1 MGKQKKDF
9 SAILDKAKETQVKT
23 PLQKVVPLKPKNED
37 KDTHKLSLRMYIH
50 EFEDLRR
57 FINYM
62 IIDEKN
68 LNYNMSSAISKGI
81 HILTETKEIERGMP
95 KVKLAVGRKDQTTEA
110 EIKGTSVVI
119 PTADAELL
127 NDFIYYKMMAER
139 NTKYSRVDLMT
150 DLMNAIKEE
159 YPKAF

>member
-1 MGKQKKDF
+1 MAKQKKDF

-23 PLQKVVPLKPKNED
+23 PLQKVVPVKPQKED
-37 KDTHKLSLRMYIH
+37 SDTHKLSLRMYIH
-50 EFEDLRR
+50 EFEDLKR
-57 FINYM
+57 FVNYM

-68 LNYNMSSAISKGI
+68 LSYNMSNAISKGI
-81 HILTETKEIERGMP
+81 HLLTENKAIEKGRP

-119 PTADAELL
+119 PTADNELL
-127 NDFIYYKMMAER
+127 NDFIYYKMMTER
-139 NTKYSRVDLMT
+139 NTKYSRVDLMA

-159 YPKAF
+159 FPNSF